1 MSSTLVLQSHREPLP
16 LPWLGRCIDSV
27 AGWCRSFG
35 YDYRW
40 VGDELFDRVD
50 NDLLDRTRTQNV
62 IATDLAR
69 LEWLKAGLADGY
81 DCVVWCDADFLIFN
95 AAAFILP
102 DTPYAIGREV
112 WVQQDDAR
120 WRVYNKVH
128 NAFLMFRRGNVFLE
142 FYADTAARLLRL
154 NAGTKPPQF
163 IGPKLLTALHN
174 VVQCPVMENAG
185 TLSPEVI
192 DALVAGGG
200 VALDKFR
207 SHSPVPLAGAN
218 LCASLGISNRDASL
232 SRVIDLLLEGKL

>member
-1 MSSTLVLQSHREPLP
+1 MTSTLVLQSHHEPLP
-16 LPWLGRCIDSV
+16 MPWLSRCIESV
-27 AGWCRSFG
+27 ARWGRRCG

-40 VGDELFDRVD
+40 LGDEFFDRVD
-50 NDLLDRTRTQNV
+50 ADLLDRTRTQTV

-81 DCVVWCDADFLIFN
+81 DCVVWCDADFLIFD
-95 AAAFILP
+95 APAFTLP

-112 WVQQDDAR
+112 WVQRNESR

-142 FYADTAARLLRL
+142 FYADAAARLLRL
-154 NAGTKPPQF
+154 NSGAKPPQF
-163 IGPKLLTALHN
+163 IGPKLLSALHN
-174 VVQCPVMENAG
+174 VVQCPVMEKAG

-200 VALDKFR
+200 VALDIFR
-207 SHSPVPLAGAN
+207 SQSPMPLAGAN
-218 LCASLGISNRDASL
+218 LCASLATNDRDASL
-232 SRVIDLLLEGKL
+232 SRVIDLLLTGKL